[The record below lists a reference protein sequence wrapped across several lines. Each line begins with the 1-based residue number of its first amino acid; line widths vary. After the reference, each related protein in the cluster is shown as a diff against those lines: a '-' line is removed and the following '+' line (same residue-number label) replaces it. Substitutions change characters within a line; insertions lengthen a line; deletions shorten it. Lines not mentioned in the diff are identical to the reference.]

1 MYNYTFYLY
10 VNGKLNSAISS
21 VASYATRNEAIAGA
35 RIAAKNNTYVN
46 KVVEETDDGAKV
58 WYTNPET
65 GSRIHCVYK
74 VR

>member
-21 VASYATRNEAIAGA
+21 VASYATRNEAIECA

-46 KVVEETDDGAKV
+46 KVVEETDDGAQV
-58 WYTNPET
+58 WYTSPET